1 MESSHASQY
10 PKTWQII
17 KKKNVYIGIYDLHII
32 MFLKILP
39 QPGSYSL
46 IEKYPT
52 ESGTIFVTENSN

>member
-1 MESSHASQY
+1 
-10 PKTWQII
+10 
-17 KKKNVYIGIYDLHII
+17 

-52 ESGTIFVTENSN
+52 ESGIIFVTENSN